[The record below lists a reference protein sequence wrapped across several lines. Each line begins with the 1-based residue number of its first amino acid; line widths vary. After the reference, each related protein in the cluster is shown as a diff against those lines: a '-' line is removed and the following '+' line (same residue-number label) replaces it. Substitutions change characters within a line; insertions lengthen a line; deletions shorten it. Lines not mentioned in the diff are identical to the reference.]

1 MFGGNSNW
9 RGPVWMPINSLLH
22 GALQRLY
29 TYYGDAFK
37 VECPTGSGRMMTLLE
52 VAHELAERLGRIFLP
67 DESGARP
74 VHAAAGIY
82 RDDPH
87 WRDLILFY
95 EYFHGDTGAG
105 IGASHQTGWTGC
117 IASILQANSM
127 LTADLLLAPGAAAA
141 VAKAFTKRA
150 DLMKSYYTKMKLP
163 EPMVPALQALFLLK
177 GQTALVTGANSGIGR
192 AIALSL
198 GRAGANVV
206 VNYVVKPE
214 EAEAVVG
221 EIQGGGGHAKAIR
234 ADVGDESQVG
244 AMFAEAVK
252 AFGTVDIL
260 VSNAGME
267 RNAPF
272 HEMTTA
278 QWDAV
283 MNVNLR
289 GAFLCAREAVREF
302 LRRGVRPEVSVAAGK
317 IIFISSVHEL
327 IPWAGHV
334 NYAASKG
341 GLMLLM
347 KSLAQEVAEK
357 RIRVNSIAPGAI
369 RTPINTAAWATPEA
383 YSDLMKLVP
392 YKRIGEVEEIG
403 RAAVWL
409 ASDFTD
415 YLVGTTL
422 YVDGGMTLYP
432 GFETGG

>member
-1 MFGGNSNW
+1 M
-9 RGPVWMPINSLLH
+9 
-22 GALQRLY
+22 Q
-29 TYYGDAFK
+29 
-37 VECPTGSGRMMTLLE
+37 
-52 VAHELAERLGRIFLP
+52 
-67 DESGARP
+67 
-74 VHAAAGIY
+74 
-82 RDDPH
+82 
-87 WRDLILFY
+87 
-95 EYFHGDTGAG
+95 
-105 IGASHQTGWTGC
+105 
-117 IASILQANSM
+117 
-127 LTADLLLAPGAAAA
+127 
-141 VAKAFTKRA
+141 
-150 DLMKSYYTKMKLP
+150 SYYSKMNLP
-163 EPMVPALQALFLLK
+163 EPVVPAVQTLSLLK

-192 AIALSL
+192 AIAIAL
-198 GRAGANVV
+198 GRAGANVI
-206 VNYVVKPE
+206 VNYVARPE
-214 EAEAVVG
+214 DAEAVVE
-221 EIQGGGGHAKAIR
+221 EIRSKGQRAMSAQ
-234 ADVGDESQVG
+234 ADVADERQVQ
-244 AMFAEAVK
+244 AMFAQAVSE
-252 AFGTVDIL
+252 FGTIDIL
-260 VSNAGME
+260 ASNAGME

-272 HEMTTA
+272 HEMSLA

-302 LRRGVRPEVSVAAGK
+302 LRRGVRPEISVAAGK
-317 IIFISSVHEL
+317 IIFTSSVHEI

-369 RTPINTAAWATPEA
+369 RTPINAAAWSTPEA
-383 YSDLMKLVP
+383 YAALMKLVP

-422 YVDGGMTLYP
+422 FIDGGMTLYP